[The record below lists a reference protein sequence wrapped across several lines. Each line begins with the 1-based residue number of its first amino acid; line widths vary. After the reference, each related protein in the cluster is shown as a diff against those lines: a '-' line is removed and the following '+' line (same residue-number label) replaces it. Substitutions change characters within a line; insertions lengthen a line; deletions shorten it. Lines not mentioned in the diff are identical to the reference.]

1 MLQEI
6 IENWGSLSD
15 EDKWVIA
22 SILTGGD
29 YSSERMKRR
38 Y

>member
-6 IENWGSLSD
+6 IENWDSLSD

-22 SILTGGD
+22 SMLTGEIIL
-29 YSSERMKRR
+29 SEE
-38 Y
+38 

>member
-6 IENWGSLSD
+6 IENWDSLSD

-22 SILTGGD
+22 SILRGD
-29 YSSERMKRR
+29 VILQKE
-38 Y
+38 

>member
-6 IENWGSLSD
+6 IENWDSLPD

-22 SILTGGD
+22 SILRGD
-29 YSSERMKRR
+29 IILSEE
-38 Y
+38 

>member
-6 IENWGSLSD
+6 IENWDRLSD

-22 SILTGGD
+22 SILRGD
-29 YSSERMKRR
+29 ITFSDE
-38 Y
+38 

>member
-6 IENWGSLSD
+6 IENWDKLSD

-22 SILTGGD
+22 SILTGEIIL
-29 YSSERMKRR
+29 SEE
-38 Y
+38 

>member
-6 IENWGSLSD
+6 IENWDRLSD

-22 SILTGGD
+22 SILRGD
-29 YSSERMKRR
+29 ITFHDE
-38 Y
+38 